1 MEDSLIHTFREIYQ
15 TFPEVYSSAPGR
27 INVIGEHTDYNLGY
41 VLPSSIHLRTYF
53 LAARRKDRKVRV
65 WANNFNQEQSFSI
78 DKLNSGGKK
87 GWIDYIKGIY
97 WVFKIKGIPLG
108 GINALVH
115 GNVPLGSGLSSSAAY
130 EVSVVN
136 ALDELY
142 NLKIAPLEMA
152 KMGQK
157 AENDYVGVQCGLMD
171 QFVSV
176 FGQKN
181 RAVFLD
187 CETLEFAYIPLRL
200 EKAGL
205 GILVYDTGIRR
216 ELASSE
222 YNKRRLESA
231 EAIKVLK
238 RSGVENYKNLT
249 LRSLMESARDLKATL
264 FKRARHIVTENE
276 RVQQAVFALQKD
288 DFQKLGEL
296 LFRSHESLRDDYE
309 VSCPELDLLYQCG
322 KSFPSCL
329 GARLTGAGFGGSG
342 IALVRKERIPAFK
355 QMLLDKAKQ
364 SGYPQPAF
372 HEVDI
377 GEGKKFHKCQID

>member
-222 YNKRRLESA
+222 YNRRRLESA

-238 RSGVENYKNLT
+238 KSGVENYKNLT